1 MCRNENR
8 TMEMQLK
15 KKLEEM
21 NKWKPFLEAALLI
34 LWVAGMFYYGIQ
46 GSKEWKENHS
56 GIPDAVSSVSS
67 DGWQYLNVVANSDR
81 IDDKEVFARKVIQM
95 CRENSFHSIRFS
107 TDINGYPS
115 GLCITVYLNRKDL
128 EKGRQVCE
136 IEFCTEGYMENCNI
150 KDDVEQFHL
159 YLDGEEIEFIAEDT
173 KAYSSTER
181 ILYSF
186 S

>member
-1 MCRNENR
+1 
-8 TMEMQLK
+8 
-15 KKLEEM
+15 M
-21 NKWKPFLEAALLI
+21 NKQKRFFRAILLI
-34 LWVAGMFYYGIQ
+34 LGVAGMFYYCMENSG
-46 GSKEWKENHS
+46 EWEESHS
-56 GIPDAVSSVSS
+56 GIPDAVSSMSS
-67 DGWQYLNVVANSDR
+67 NNRQYLKVVANSDR
-81 IDDKEVFARKVIQM
+81 IDDKEAFARKVIQM
-95 CRENSFHSIRFS
+95 CRENSFHTIRFS

-115 GLCITVYLNRKDL
+115 GLSITVYLNRKDL
-128 EKGRQVCE
+128 EKGRQVCG
-136 IEFCTEGYMENCNI
+136 IEFRTEGYMEDCNI